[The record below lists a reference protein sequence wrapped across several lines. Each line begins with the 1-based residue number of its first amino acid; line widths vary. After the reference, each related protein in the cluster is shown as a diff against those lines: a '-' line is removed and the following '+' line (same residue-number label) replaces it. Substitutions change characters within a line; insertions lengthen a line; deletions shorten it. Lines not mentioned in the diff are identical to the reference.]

1 MILKTGQIGFC
12 SLIEV
17 KIWWKNNFNPGNG
30 LHDSG
35 AEEKDIKTG
44 GKELDTCDSYSW
56 VPHPREKHQFL
67 CLRIFSHEV
76 LLRLLF
82 GFHFLCLQKLS
93 QFSISLFA
101 DIFSCSAS
109 PQVTFQFSVVCEEGG
124 QVARALI
131 KSKQDLAPQTSLT
144 SHSNWPS
151 TGKEPDNEAKP
162 KQIEL
167 SVFQRQNT
175 DNRPLGNMQH
185 IDL

>member
-1 MILKTGQIGFC
+1 MFAELSSIF
-12 SLIEV
+12 
-17 KIWWKNNFNPGNG
+17 NFFVCRHFLNF
-30 LHDSG
+30 
-35 AEEKDIKTG
+35 
-44 GKELDTCDSYSW
+44 
-56 VPHPREKHQFL
+56 QFL
-67 CLRIFSHEV
+67 CLQIFSH
-76 LLRLLF
+76 LAIL
-82 GFHFLCLQKLS
+82 
-93 QFSISLFA
+93 A
-101 DIFSCSAS
+101 
-109 PQVTFQFSVVCEEGG
+109 PQITFQFSAVCEEGG